1 MASRLKA
8 RVKPDVLIWA
18 RESAGFSQEKA
29 AGRLKIAHDILA
41 SWEAGTQS
49 PSIPQLR
56 RLAELYKRPLAVLY
70 LSAPPTKFQ
79 PLRDFRRMPGSSMQ
93 EISPAIVIEERRARQ
108 RRELAIE
115 LASELEEPIPEFTVS
130 ASMEEEPEAVAAK
143 VRSELGITAELQRSW
158 RDKEGRQTFK
168 GWRER
173 IEAKGVLVFQSD
185 KFSSDEASGFAIWES
200 IAPVIVVSRKATPLR
215 RRTFSLLHEFAHL
228 LVRASGVSDLE
239 IDSDSKRPPEELK
252 IEIFCNA
259 VAAAAL
265 IPAADLFAQDV
276 VVAHPRDQL
285 TWTDDELREIAIS
298 FGVSREVV
306 LRRLLAHRRT
316 SVTFYQETRGRY
328 LEEWD
333 QFRARQKPAAKPEGI
348 PRNMPQEALGNLGRP
363 FIGMVLE
370 RYHQD
375 HLSLSEVA
383 GYLGLKSK
391 HIGKVEQMMRGLA

>member
-8 RVKPDVLIWA
+8 KVKPEVLIWA
-18 RESAGFSQEKA
+18 RESAGYSQENA
-29 AGRLKIAHDILA
+29 AGTLKVTQETLA
-41 SWEAGTQS
+41 SWEAGEDAPT
-49 PSIPQLR
+49 IPKLR
-56 RLAELYKRPLAVLY
+56 KLAELYKRPLAVLY
-70 LSAPPTKFQ
+70 LSSPPMKFQ
-79 PLRDFRRMPGSSMQ
+79 PMRDFRRLPRSSMQ
-93 EISPAIVIEERRARQ
+93 AISPAIVIEDRRARQ
-108 RRELAIE
+108 RRELALE
-115 LASELEEPIPEFTVS
+115 LADDLEEPIPEFTMS
-130 ASMEEEPEAVAAK
+130 ASMAEAPEEVAQR
-143 VRSELGITAELQRSW
+143 VRADLGITSELQSSW
-158 RDKEGRQTFK
+158 RDKEGRLAFK

-185 KFSSDEASGFAIWES
+185 KFSSDEASGFAIWEP
-200 IAPVIVVSRKATPLR
+200 IAPVIVVSRKATPQR

-265 IPAADLFAQDV
+265 IPKSALFSHHV
-276 VVAHPRDQL
+276 VVGHPQDEL
-285 TWTDDELREIAIS
+285 SWTDDELGEIARS

-306 LRRLLAHRRT
+306 LRRLLTHRRT
-316 SVTFYQETRGRY
+316 SVAFYQEARARY

-333 QFRARQKPAAKPEGI
+333 QFRVRQKATAKPDGI
-348 PRNMPQEALGNLGRP
+348 PRNMPQEALGNLGRR
-363 FIGMVLE
+363 FVGMVLE

-375 HLSLSEVA
+375 RLSLSEVS

-391 HIGKVEQMMRGLA
+391 HIGKVEQILRGAR